1 MKTYQLITQ
10 SGNCYTINAPEW
22 QQARRKARITCNDKS
37 ERFSSVRLVR
47 ESSAPLFDQK
57 PKAASQSVRD
67 LSKYVGQIV
76 TFTLYSASGQ
86 WLGIRWGVLEAV
98 LLTSGKTPV
107 VKTESGYFNPQPKH
121 VVTTGKRPIEIQHEK
136 NSPVS

>member
-22 QQARRKARITCNDKS
+22 QQARRKARNTCNDKS

-47 ESSAPLFDQK
+47 ESSALLFDQK

-76 TFTLYSASGQ
+76 TFTHYSASGA
-86 WLGIRWGVLEAV
+86 WLGIRWGVLTAV
-98 LLTSGKTPV
+98 NAADKAPV
-107 VKTESGYFNPQPKH
+107 IKTESGSYSPFPKH
-121 VVTTGKRPIEIQHEK
+121 VVTTGKRPIEIQHEQK
-136 NSPVS
+136 SPVS